1 MKADKCEN
9 HFRDRIKRNLK
20 IIYEYCEKEERM
32 KRGKEWRE
40 GGKNSRSKERQ
51 RRKKFKNLS

>member
-1 MKADKCEN
+1 MKADKCEK
-9 HFRDRIKRNLK
+9 HLRDRIKRNLK

-40 GGKNSRSKERQ
+40 GGKNSRSKER
-51 RRKKFKNLS
+51 